1 MNNKAKAD
9 EFYYKGFKARSDFIK
24 KEHKKE
30 PPHFYN
36 YAKMF
41 EFGRGVVKNLELAQK
56 YYKAGAEFNSFLSFH
71 LVYGEKCKKRLLC
84 IEKELYESHNI
95 LDYWSTLKKN
105 NNKKLVLVEKRHFDL
120 LEKVE
125 SDELE
130 GSIEIYNGLSLNN
143 FNEIPENLEIK
154 LTKTVLI
161 YKFMEI
167 EYEKYWPFVRNIFVL
182 EKYNELA
189 NKCPRILGVYY
200 NNKAREVDIICGN
213 ELKLVVLDS
222 FLRKNKPSFEVKSK
236 IINNILALNY
246 KSFINENNQLL
257 CQKLT
262 LSSFL
267 VQEKDNYNI
276 FFNLPLLLNGEIE
289 KNDENKLIN
298 DLFALVKEMMDNEK
312 DKVIKINE
320 THDLAFKNLCTV
332 INNYQKNWNFDDLH
346 TQLNI
351 SQKNTNKS
359 KFFGF

>member
-1 MNNKAKAD
+1 
-9 EFYYKGFKARSDFIK
+9 
-24 KEHKKE
+24 
-30 PPHFYN
+30 
-36 YAKMF
+36 
-41 EFGRGVVKNLELAQK
+41 
-56 YYKAGAEFNSFLSFH
+56 
-71 LVYGEKCKKRLLC
+71 
-84 IEKELYESHNI
+84 
-95 LDYWSTLKKN
+95 
-105 NNKKLVLVEKRHFDL
+105 
-120 LEKVE
+120 
-125 SDELE
+125 
-130 GSIEIYNGLSLNN
+130 
-143 FNEIPENLEIK
+143 
-154 LTKTVLI
+154 
-161 YKFMEI
+161 MEI